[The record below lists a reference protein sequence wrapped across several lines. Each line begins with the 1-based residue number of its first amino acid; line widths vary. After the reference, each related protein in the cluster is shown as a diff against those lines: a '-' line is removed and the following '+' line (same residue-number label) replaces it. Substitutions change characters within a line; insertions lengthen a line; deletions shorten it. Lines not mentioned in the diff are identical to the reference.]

1 MDRRED
7 EEVTSQPKNTPPV
20 KPDRRQALILAAF
33 HLIAEKGFEG
43 LRVRNVAA
51 QVGINGA
58 TLHHYFPTKEDL
70 IQAVV
75 EYTIT
80 RLRTTMES
88 MELSGTPAEKL
99 HAHLTCLYE
108 LMREEPALFVVLTE
122 MSLRAQH
129 RSVLQFLEQ
138 QESIWRGVLA
148 NILRAG
154 IEQQIWPG
162 DLDPDATAL
171 AIITLMEGASLW
183 AAAFP
188 DRGEQVLKQLEK
200 WLGIG

>member
-1 MDRRED
+1 MGRQED
-7 EEVTSQPKNTPPV
+7 EATNQQKNTPPV
-20 KPDRRQALILAAF
+20 KPDRRQALTLAAF

-88 MELSGTPAEKL
+88 LELSGTPAEKL
-99 HAHLTCLYE
+99 HSHLACLYE

-138 QESIWRGVLA
+138 QESVWRGMLA

-154 IEQQIWPG
+154 IEQQIWSG

-183 AAAFP
+183 AVAFP